1 MNDQLIEAR
10 QLIAHASEYA
20 ISALGND
27 WHERATALL
36 ALRAPA
42 ISETGWQPIETAPEG
57 ELVVVFWLDPNA
69 AVELECYDF
78 DMLEDGSWRQWTDH
92 YEWAHS
98 VAPVTEVPC
107 TMPREHPPYT
117 HWKRLGTPTGP
128 APAISESDLLALLP
142 GTTYMDEPDGGSTS
156 LLEQLQHMAKDAA
169 RYRRL
174 RDKHDGD
181 GPAAAVRCL
190 TGPFFNAAIH
200 GERLDAA
207 IDGARAGEKS

>member
-10 QLIAHASEYA
+10 QLIAHACEYG

-42 ISETGWQPIETAPEG
+42 ISE
-57 ELVVVFWLDPNA
+57 
-69 AVELECYDF
+69 
-78 DMLEDGSWRQWTDH
+78 
-92 YEWAHS
+92 
-98 VAPVTEVPC
+98 
-107 TMPREHPPYT
+107 
-117 HWKRLGTPTGP
+117 
-128 APAISESDLLALLP
+128 SDLLALLP
-142 GTTYMDEPDGGSTS
+142 GTTYTDEPDGGSPS
-156 LLEQLQHMAKDAA
+156 LLEQLQRMAKDAA

>member
-1 MNDQLIEAR
+1 MSDKLSDCPFCGSAGKYIQGYATLDDCHFIDCEGCGISSKVFDSKDAA
-10 QLIAHASEYA
+10 IAAWNRRASTAPAIPAEPDDEA
-20 ISALGND
+20 ISAV
-27 WHERATALL
+27 RARLEQHAVYFS
-36 ALRAPA
+36 R
-42 ISETGWQPIETAPEG
+42 SSIEEI
-57 ELVVVFWLDPNA
+57 VS
-69 AVELECYDF
+69 AV
-78 DMLEDGSWRQWTDH
+78 RK
-92 YEWAHS
+92 A
-98 VAPVTEVPC
+98 
-107 TMPREHPPYT
+107 
-117 HWKRLGTPTGP
+117 

-142 GTTYMDEPDGGSTS
+142 GTTYMDAPDGGSPS
-156 LLEQLQHMAKDAA
+156 LLEQLQRMAKDAA